1 MSDKSESNIFN
12 LMFKHAEKVSLEE
25 FDNDDLEKEN
35 IIVPEISPL
44 QEEELMQQNIAE
56 EGIITAI
63 AGDVARDFTDT
74 YKEIKGWFLGVES
87 KRKYIDEQ
95 CLDTIEWLKE
105 EDRDNKNLD
114 LDMGKFKTWMKTSE
128 TFYWRYYFVLH
139 DEIYNDIMKAIKKN
153 EITEIEVMT
162 DFNMKDRMKVTR
174 MLDSAETI
182 KDLIVVVEKYRARCN
197 AIFKGLTNRKRT
209 IQSFP
214 FQIMLLGYADLNR
227 TVKKIVNLAT

>member
-1 MSDKSESNIFN
+1 MSDQNEANLFD
-12 LMFKHAEKVSLEE
+12 LMFNHAEKLSLEE
-25 FDNDDLEKEN
+25 FTDEDVQAEQ
-35 IIVPEISPL
+35 IIVPEISSF
-44 QEEELMQQNIAE
+44 QEEEMMQQNIAE

-63 AGDVARDFTDT
+63 AGDAVRDFTDA

-139 DEIYNDIMKAIKKN
+139 DEIYNDIMKAIKNN

-162 DFNMKDRMKVTR
+162 DFNMRERMKVTR
-174 MLDSAETI
+174 MLDSASTI
-182 KDLIVVVEKYRARCN
+182 KDLIVIVEKYRARCN

>member
-1 MSDKSESNIFN
+1 MSNQNERNLFD
-12 LMFKHAEKVSLEE
+12 LMFNHAEKLSLEE
-25 FDNDDLEKEN
+25 FTDEDVQAEQ
-35 IIVPEISPL
+35 IIVPEISSF

-63 AGDVARDFTDT
+63 AGDAVRDFTDA

-139 DEIYNDIMKAIKKN
+139 DEIYNDIMKAIKNN

-162 DFNMKDRMKVTR
+162 DFNMRERMKVTR
-174 MLDSAETI
+174 MLDSASTI
-182 KDLIVVVEKYRARCN
+182 KDLIVIVEKYRARCN